1 MDASGIEALSFEES
15 YARLRQV
22 IEELEEGDL
31 GLDQSV
37 SLYREGM
44 RLARHCGQQLDA
56 AELKVTRLLS
66 ALDDETDEDALE
78 DD

>member
-1 MDASGIEALSFEES
+1 MDTSGIKALSFEES
-15 YARLRQV
+15 YARLQQV
-22 IEELEEGDL
+22 IESLEEGDL

-37 SLYREGM
+37 SLYQEGM
-44 RLARHCGQQLDA
+44 QLASHCGQQLDA

-66 ALDDETDEDALE
+66 TLGDEIDEDVPE